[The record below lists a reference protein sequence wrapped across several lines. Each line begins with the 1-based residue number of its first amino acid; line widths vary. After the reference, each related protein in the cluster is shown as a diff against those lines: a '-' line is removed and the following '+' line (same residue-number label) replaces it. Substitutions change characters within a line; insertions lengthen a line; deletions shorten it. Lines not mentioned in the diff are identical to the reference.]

1 MSATPAL
8 TAELDNITRYNQEL
22 IDFKRTWE
30 REQRIRFE
38 EQARHRTEL
47 RDSAVRTAFRM
58 GASKSALCRALDTT
72 NRHTVYAILD
82 QMGADDAVIAAR
94 ISVTFDADTQ
104 ILSLILNGAVLE
116 GMAAAKDEPVTGTWD
131 FHQVEMGNRRVW
143 ASTKTTGKGPFD
155 IQIAGWLNSS
165 DNNVLRQALT
175 DAGIDDIIK
184 SEATNTDQPQDAGT
198 FELTI

>member
-1 MSATPAL
+1 MTTNNAL
-8 TAELDNITRYNQEL
+8 TAELDNITRYNLEL
-22 IDFKRTWE
+22 IDFKRSWE

-47 RDSAVRTAFRM
+47 RDSAVRNAFRM

-72 NRHTVYAILD
+72 NRHTVYAILE
-82 QMGADDAVIAAR
+82 QMSADDAIIAAR
-94 ISVTFDADTQ
+94 IRAEFNDETQ
-104 ILSLILNGAVLE
+104 VLSLTLNGAVLE
-116 GMAAAKDEPVTGTWD
+116 GMAAAKGEPVTGRWD
-131 FHQVEMGNRRVW
+131 FHQTEMGNRRVW

-165 DNNVLRQALT
+165 DDNVLRQALT
-175 DAGIDDIIK
+175 DAGIADIIK
-184 SEATNTDQPQDAGT
+184 SEAQNTTAPQDAGT